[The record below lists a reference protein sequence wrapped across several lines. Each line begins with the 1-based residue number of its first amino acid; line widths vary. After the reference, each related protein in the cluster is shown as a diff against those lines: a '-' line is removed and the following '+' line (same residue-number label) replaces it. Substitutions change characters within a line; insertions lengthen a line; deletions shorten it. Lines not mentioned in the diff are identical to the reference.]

1 MQDKGWKDLKLFYSV
16 ETAQHFL
23 EMVYKNQGMED
34 AKKNS
39 YKNGERFIFFLSMQ
53 KLFTSK
59 PKSLR

>member
-34 AKKNS
+34 AKKTLIKTES
-39 YKNGERFIFFLSMQ
+39 GLFFS
-53 KLFTSK
+53 
-59 PKSLR
+59 